1 LLPSRTIRSLEDEVT
16 VMSDRQPSAPS
27 MTVPPADEPLAA
39 VPVEAASLEA
49 APLEAAPLEA
59 APAAGQPE
67 RRPRRWRKHPLTRLS
82 EAIASAFFFALTVL
96 PVYAVIVDGKN
107 LIWLAY
113 AVVAAA
119 GCYLCIADAVRQETR
134 SPSDEEEADRRFEAI
149 IKNLD
154 RE

>member
-1 LLPSRTIRSLEDEVT
+1 
-16 VMSDRQPSAPS
+16 MSDRQPSAPS

-39 VPVEAASLEA
+39 VPVEAASPEASSLEA
-49 APLEAAPLEA
+49 ASLGAASA
-59 APAAGQPE
+59 AVASPGAVPAAGQPE
-67 RRPRRWRKHPLTRLS
+67 RRSRRWRKHPLTRIS

-96 PVYAVIVDGKN
+96 PVYAVIADGKD
-107 LIWLAY
+107 LIWLVY

-154 RE
+154 KH

>member
-1 LLPSRTIRSLEDEVT
+1 
-16 VMSDRQPSAPS
+16 MSDRQPSAPS

-49 APLEAAPLEA
+49 APLEAAPLGAAPPEA